1 MTGSSIGLET
11 FIVRKP
17 DLPST
22 AVDDDL
28 VIFNVAAQNY
38 VGLDDIGRA
47 VWEILAEP
55 RRVDD
60 VCCAMTARY
69 SGPPEVIRSDV
80 MAFLNDLVAQ
90 GLVVVNP

>member
-11 FIVRKP
+11 FIARKAG
-17 DLPST
+17 LPET

-47 VWEILAEP
+47 VWEFLAEP
-55 RRVDD
+55 RRVDEI
-60 VCCAMTARY
+60 CQAMAARY
-69 SGPPEVIRSDV
+69 DGPPDVICGDV
-80 MAFLNDLVAQ
+80 MAFLGDLADQELIVID
-90 GLVVVNP
+90 P